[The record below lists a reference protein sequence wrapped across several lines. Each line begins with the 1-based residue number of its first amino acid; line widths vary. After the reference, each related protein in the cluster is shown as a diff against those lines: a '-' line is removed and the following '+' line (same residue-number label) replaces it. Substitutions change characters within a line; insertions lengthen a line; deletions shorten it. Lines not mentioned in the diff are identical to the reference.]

1 MLYFQ
6 IYWFNCCKQ
15 IWELVWPNSLIDVVI
30 FAIRYIMIRLWLFY
44 IFYQSSSATADGQIT
59 FLCQELCCFVQY
71 CFDVLDSIFGAK
83 KEIQIMC
90 DQLRFVRHFHEM
102 RHLVFFF
109 VEDNNQMC
117 NIRKRNSTLSDL
129 GHQLYFCWRTILPP
143 YVAQIILDNWLAFLQ
158 NSWWSLW

>member
-1 MLYFQ
+1 
-6 IYWFNCCKQ
+6 
-15 IWELVWPNSLIDVVI
+15 
-30 FAIRYIMIRLWLFY
+30 MIRLWLFY

-59 FLCQELCCFVQY
+59 FLCQKLCCLVQY

-143 YVAQIILDNWLAFLQ
+143 YVAQIILDNWLPLYKMVDKAYDKKHNVFNRIYWSEYNDLQ
-158 NSWWSLW
+158 I